1 MSSRSGR
8 ARGSFVGLI
17 RFAPL
22 LLLAL
27 HLPLL
32 AHAPVLDEVFGLGG
46 DGVAGSGPVPTWSVS
61 DLGSYLT
68 QSEEPSF
75 LHRPLNRLT
84 FWLTCRLAP
93 TCGEP
98 IVERLSNVVLLGS
111 VAFAWPLATPLRAIL
126 IAHPLTTFATAYAVQ
141 RPVLLVL
148 LFLGLA
154 WRTRPRYAWV
164 WVLAACASKEIGVL
178 GFAMLAMRD
187 WRRDTGLLWGGVF
200 FACVFVGFTVM
211 QPLDMESPKG
221 FTVLSRLAMQP
232 FAWLTY
238 AQAIVHPTPEYLSLE
253 RPFAGYEWW
262 AGWGLLVALVWL
274 AYGLGSRW
282 LAFAA
287 LSVFP
292 ESGPFLLEP
301 VFDHRAI
308 VPLVAVLLAA
318 QEASSMSRHT
328 RAVLWAIAALFAS
341 FLVALI
347 PTWNR
352 MEEHGSELYPTHW
365 RANYHAGVEAQQR
378 FLDAREAAET
388 GHTRMH
394 GGPFLDDA
402 IVYYERAV
410 QARPD
415 FLPARANLGAAY
427 WDLGLRRRGLDLTL
441 DVARATGPERDAA
454 CMNLS
459 SWLSL
464 VPVENRLRVFQALT
478 SCKENRP

>member
-1 MSSRSGR
+1 MNAKSTAWSRSGR
-8 ARGSFVGLI
+8 GTPL

-46 DGVAGSGPVPTWSVS
+46 DGVDGPLS
-61 DLGSYLT
+61 SYLVS
-68 QSEEPSF
+68 SEEPVF
-75 LHRPLNRLT
+75 LHRPLNRLS
-84 FWLTCRLAP
+84 FWATCRLAP

-98 IVERLSNVVLLGS
+98 IVERMSNVALLGA
-111 VAFAWPLATPLRAIL
+111 VAFAWPLATPLRALL

-154 WRTRPRYAWV
+154 WRSRPRYAWL

-187 WRRDTGLLWGGVF
+187 WRRGLAGLWGGVF
-200 FACVFVGFTVM
+200 FACVLASIPLVP
-211 QPLDMESPKG
+211 PLDAASPKG

-232 FAWLTY
+232 YAWVTY
-238 AQAIVHPTPEYLSLE
+238 AQAIVSPLPTHLSLE
-253 RPFAGYEWW
+253 RPFTGYEF
-262 AGWGLLVALVWL
+262 ALGWLLWPALVWL

-308 VPLVAVLLAA
+308 VPLVAVLMAA
-318 QEASSMSRHT
+318 KEALPMT
-328 RAVLWAIAALFAS
+328 RLDRAALWAFAAFAAAM
-341 FLVALI
+341 LVALI
-347 PTWNR
+347 PTWDR
-352 MEEHGSELYPTHW
+352 MEEHGSELYPSHW

-402 IVYYERAV
+402 IAYYEWAV
-410 QARPD
+410 RARPD

-441 DVARATGPERDAA
+441 GVAQATGPAREAA

-478 SCKENRP
+478 SCKENHP